1 MELPEALKKYEKWFV
16 SLPMPT
22 TKNLY
27 VQILLL
33 REIHDYSIFRT
44 EAGAELN
51 TVLTPKS
58 LENSKRIKR
67 VVVLGRKF
75 KAVERRVGRDIIRSV
90 KPDFEKKCCLP
101 DKLCLTCPDDW
112 LHGGISTIRG
122 VERELALHSRALYE
136 SAFTLHDAEDIIE
149 LITMNAVSEVT
160 GTTGVSLTSQ
170 FMLPPAIYLP
180 NVVTMHSVTWKE
192 LLYMLASIVRASRYG
207 ARSAVQATV
216 KNHINALIFGEG
228 CAVTSLELTLALC
241 DRIKEDELDKI
252 DTGLLVKIINEY
264 VNVAA
269 DKLWFKTEIV
279 RGEELTKIL
288 EVEKK
293 TDIKV
298 LVDSMYDDVNKAQQ
312 EVGSLLGRKEEKEK
326 KKGE

>member
-1 MELPEALKKYEKWFV
+1 MINVQPPAELGKYGNWFV
-16 SLPMPT
+16 QLPMPT

-51 TVLTPKS
+51 TVFVPKS
-58 LENSKRIKR
+58 LTNPERVKR

-75 KAVERRVGRDIIRSV
+75 KAVERRVGRDLIRSAI
-90 KPDFEKKCCLP
+90 PNFEKKCNIP
-101 DKLCLTCPDDW
+101 DRLCLECPDDW
-112 LHGGISTIRG
+112 LHGAISTIRG
-122 VERELALHSRALYE
+122 AERELALHSRVLYE
-136 SAFTLHDAEDIIE
+136 SAFTLREVEDIAE
-149 LITMNAVSEVT
+149 LVTLNAVSEIT

-180 NVVTMHSVTWKE
+180 NVVTLHSVTWKE

-216 KNHINALIFGEG
+216 KNHICALIFGEG

-241 DRIKEDELDKI
+241 DSIKDDELTKI
-252 DTGLLVKIINEY
+252 NMSSLLEKVNEY
-264 VNVAA
+264 AKMAVE
-269 DKLWFKTEIV
+269 KLWFKAEIV
-279 RGEELTKIL
+279 QGGDLTKIL
-288 EVEKK
+288 EAEKK
-293 TDIKV
+293 TDMKQLI
-298 LVDSMYDDVNKAQQ
+298 VDMYKDV
-312 EVGSLLGRKEEKEK
+312 KEAYNALNRILK
-326 KKGE
+326 

>member
-1 MELPEALKKYEKWFV
+1 
-16 SLPMPT
+16 
-22 TKNLY
+22 
-27 VQILLL
+27 
-33 REIHDYSIFRT
+33 
-44 EAGAELN
+44 
-51 TVLTPKS
+51 
-58 LENSKRIKR
+58 
-67 VVVLGRKF
+67 VVALGRKF
-75 KAVERRVGRDIIRSV
+75 KAVERRVGRDIIRSA
-90 KPDFEKKCCLP
+90 KPDFEEKCRLP
-101 DKLCLTCPDDW
+101 DRLCLTCPDDW

-122 VERELALHSRALYE
+122 AERELALHSRALYE
-136 SAFTLHDAEDIIE
+136 SAFTLRDVEDIVE

-216 KNHINALIFGEG
+216 KNHVCALIFGEG

-252 DTGLLVKIINEY
+252 DTSLLFKTMNEY
-264 VNVAA
+264 VNISVE
-269 DKLWFKTEIV
+269 KLWFPTEIV

-288 EVEKK
+288 EVVKK
-293 TDIKV
+293 TDMKC
-298 LVDSMYDDVNKAQQ
+298 LVESMYDDVNK
-312 EVGSLLGRKEEKEK
+312 VGQRVASLSR
-326 KKGE
+326 

>member
-1 MELPEALKKYEKWFV
+1 MELPEALKKYENWFV

-27 VQILLL
+27 AQILLL
-33 REIHDYSIFRT
+33 REIHDYSVFRT

-58 LENSKRIKR
+58 LGNSKRIKR
-67 VVVLGRKF
+67 VVALGRKF
-75 KAVERRVGRDIIRSV
+75 KAVERRVGRDIIRSA
-90 KPDFEKKCCLP
+90 KPDFEEKCCLP
-101 DKLCLTCPDDW
+101 DRLCLACPDDW

-122 VERELALHSRALYE
+122 AERELALHSRALYE
-136 SAFTLHDAEDIIE
+136 SAFTLRDVEDIVE

-216 KNHINALIFGEG
+216 KNHVCALIFGEG

-252 DTGLLVKIINEY
+252 DTSLLFKTMNEY
-264 VNVAA
+264 VNISVE
-269 DKLWFKTEIV
+269 KLWFPTEIV

-288 EVEKK
+288 EVVKK
-293 TDIKV
+293 TDMKC
-298 LVDSMYDDVNKAQQ
+298 LVESMYDDVNKVRQRVA
-312 EVGSLLGRKEEKEK
+312 SLSR
-326 KKGE
+326 

>member
-1 MELPEALKKYEKWFV
+1 MEFPEPLKKYAKWFV
-16 SLPMPT
+16 YLPMPT

-27 VQILLL
+27 AQILLL
-33 REIHDYSIFRT
+33 REIHDYSVFRT

-51 TVLTPKS
+51 TVITPKS
-58 LENSKRIKR
+58 IGNSKRIKR
-67 VVVLGRKF
+67 VVILGRKF

-90 KPDFEKKCCLP
+90 KPDFEEKCHLP
-101 DKLCLTCPDDW
+101 DRLCLTCPDDW

-122 VERELALHSRALYE
+122 AERELALHSRTLYE
-136 SAFTLHDAEDIIE
+136 SAFTLRDVEDIVE

-180 NVVTMHSVTWKE
+180 NVVTLHSVTWKE

-216 KNHINALIFGEG
+216 KNHICALIFGEG

-252 DTGLLVKIINEY
+252 DTSLLLKTINEY
-264 VNVAA
+264 VNIAVE
-269 DKLWFKTEIV
+269 KLWFQTEIV

-288 EVEKK
+288 EAEKK
-293 TDIKV
+293 TDMKD
-298 LVDSMYDDVNKAQQ
+298 LVESMYDDVNKAQQ
-312 EVGSLLGRKEEKEK
+312 KVASFSS
-326 KKGE
+326 

>member
-1 MELPEALKKYEKWFV
+1 MELPEALKKYENWFV

-27 VQILLL
+27 AQILLL
-33 REIHDYSIFRT
+33 REIHDYSVFRT

-58 LENSKRIKR
+58 LGNSERIKR
-67 VVVLGRKF
+67 VVALGRKF
-75 KAVERRVGRDIIRSV
+75 KAVERRVGRDIIRSA
-90 KPDFEKKCCLP
+90 KPDFEEKCRLP
-101 DKLCLTCPDDW
+101 DRLCLTCPDDW

-122 VERELALHSRALYE
+122 AERELALHSRALYE
-136 SAFTLHDAEDIIE
+136 SAFTLRDVEDIVE

-216 KNHINALIFGEG
+216 KNHVCALIFGEG

-252 DTGLLVKIINEY
+252 DTSLLFKTMNEY
-264 VNVAA
+264 VNISVE
-269 DKLWFKTEIV
+269 KLWFPTEIV

-288 EVEKK
+288 EVVKK
-293 TDIKV
+293 TDMKC
-298 LVDSMYDDVNKAQQ
+298 LVESMYDDVNK
-312 EVGSLLGRKEEKEK
+312 VGQRVASLSR
-326 KKGE
+326 

>member
-1 MELPEALKKYEKWFV
+1 VINVQPPAELGKYGNWFV
-16 SLPMPT
+16 QLPMPT

-51 TVLTPKS
+51 TVFVPKS
-58 LENSKRIKR
+58 LTNPERVKR

-75 KAVERRVGRDIIRSV
+75 KAVERRVGRDLIRSAI
-90 KPDFEKKCCLP
+90 PNFEKKCNIP
-101 DKLCLTCPDDW
+101 DRLCLECPDDW
-112 LHGGISTIRG
+112 LHGAISTIRG
-122 VERELALHSRALYE
+122 AERELALHSRVLYE
-136 SAFTLHDAEDIIE
+136 SAFTLREVEDIAE
-149 LITMNAVSEVT
+149 LVTLNAVSEIT

-180 NVVTMHSVTWKE
+180 NVVTLHSVTWKE

-216 KNHINALIFGEG
+216 KNHICALIFGEG

-241 DRIKEDELDKI
+241 DSIKDDELTKI
-252 DTGLLVKIINEY
+252 NMSSLLEKVNEY
-264 VNVAA
+264 AKMAVE
-269 DKLWFKTEIV
+269 KLWFKAEIV
-279 RGEELTKIL
+279 QGGDLTKIL
-288 EVEKK
+288 EAEKK
-293 TDIKV
+293 TDMKQLI
-298 LVDSMYDDVNKAQQ
+298 VDMYKDV
-312 EVGSLLGRKEEKEK
+312 KEAYNALNRILK
-326 KKGE
+326 

>member
-1 MELPEALKKYEKWFV
+1 MELPETLMKYEKWFV

-27 VQILLL
+27 AQILLL

-58 LENSKRIKR
+58 LANSERIKR
-67 VVVLGRKF
+67 VVALGRKF
-75 KAVERRVGRDIIRSV
+75 KAVERRVGRDIIRSAR
-90 KPDFEKKCCLP
+90 PDFEERCHLP
-101 DKLCLTCPDDW
+101 DRLCLTCPDDW

-122 VERELALHSRALYE
+122 AERELALHSRTLYE
-136 SAFTLHDAEDIIE
+136 SAFTLRDVEDIVE
-149 LITMNAVSEVT
+149 LITMNAISEVT

-180 NVVTMHSVTWKE
+180 NVVSLHSVTWKE
-192 LLYMLASIVRASRYG
+192 LLYMLAALVRSSRYG

-216 KNHINALIFGEG
+216 KNHICTLIFGEG
-228 CAVTSLELTLALC
+228 CTVTSLELTLALC
-241 DRIKEDELDKI
+241 DRIKEDELSRI
-252 DTGLLVKIINEY
+252 DASLLLKNMNEY
-264 VNVAA
+264 IDSAVK
-269 DKLWFKTEIV
+269 KLWFKTETV
-279 RGEELTKIL
+279 QGEELTKIL

-293 TDIKV
+293 THMKELI
-298 LVDSMYDDVNKAQQ
+298 DSMYDDVNKAQQ
-312 EVGSLLGRKEEKEK
+312 RVASLSS
-326 KKGE
+326 

>member
-1 MELPEALKKYEKWFV
+1 VQPPAELGKYGNWFV
-16 SLPMPT
+16 QLPMPT

-51 TVLTPKS
+51 TVFVPKS
-58 LENSKRIKR
+58 LTNPERVKR

-75 KAVERRVGRDIIRSV
+75 KAVERRVGRDLIRSAI
-90 KPDFEKKCCLP
+90 PNFEKKCNIP
-101 DKLCLTCPDDW
+101 DRLCLECPDDW
-112 LHGGISTIRG
+112 LHGAISTIRG
-122 VERELALHSRALYE
+122 AERELALHSRVLYE
-136 SAFTLHDAEDIIE
+136 SAFTLREVEDIAE
-149 LITMNAVSEVT
+149 LVTLNAVSEIT

-180 NVVTMHSVTWKE
+180 NVVTLHSVTWKE

-216 KNHINALIFGEG
+216 KNHICALIFGEG

-241 DRIKEDELDKI
+241 DSIKDDELTKI
-252 DTGLLVKIINEY
+252 NMSSLLEKVNEY
-264 VNVAA
+264 AKMAVE
-269 DKLWFKTEIV
+269 KLWFKAEIV
-279 RGEELTKIL
+279 QGGDLTKIL
-288 EVEKK
+288 EAEKK
-293 TDIKV
+293 TDMKQLI
-298 LVDSMYDDVNKAQQ
+298 VDMYKDV
-312 EVGSLLGRKEEKEK
+312 KEAYNALNRILK
-326 KKGE
+326 

>member
-1 MELPEALKKYEKWFV
+1 MELSEALKKYEKWFV

-33 REIHDYSIFRT
+33 REIHDYSVFRT

-58 LENSKRIKR
+58 LGNSKRIKR

-75 KAVERRVGRDIIRSV
+75 KAVERRVGRDIIRSAR
-90 KPDFEKKCCLP
+90 PDFEKNCCLP
-101 DKLCLTCPDDW
+101 DRLCLECPDDW

-122 VERELALHSRALYE
+122 AEREVALHSRALYE
-136 SAFTLHDAEDIIE
+136 SAFTLQDVEDIVE

-216 KNHINALIFGEG
+216 KNHICALIFGEG

-241 DRIKEDELDKI
+241 DRIKEDELNES
-252 DTGLLVKIINEY
+252 DTNLLLKTMNEY
-264 VNVAA
+264 VDIAVE
-269 DKLWFKTEIV
+269 KLWFQTEIV
-279 RGEELTKIL
+279 RREELTKIL

-293 TDIKV
+293 SDMKG
-298 LVDSMYDDVNKAQQ
+298 LVESMYGDVNKVRQ
-312 EVGSLLGRKEEKEK
+312 ELRHCQAR
-326 KKGE
+326 